1 MMSNHQ
7 SLTESLAH
15 ERHAERYR
23 RAPGQRVTAHTEALR
38 HTRSRAGWLLVGI
51 GLRLA
56 LPVSQERTR
65 TTTLLGR

>member
-1 MMSNHQ
+1 MSDHR
-7 SLTESLAH
+7 SLIESVAR

-23 RAPGQRVTAHTEALR
+23 RAPGQPVAAPTQALR

-56 LPVSQERTR
+56 LPGTQERAR
-65 TTTLLGR
+65 TTALLGR